1 MKPLHIDINQAGDVW
16 REQHGD
22 PTMMSVRIGEE
33 YEGRLHYSYVLV
45 SRENAL
51 ILHAAQDLCS
61 AVRAYNDFITPND
74 EAVKLGMNALDKA
87 EGRPIGTSWDVYIH
101 RNANMGAKDG
111 Q

>member
-1 MKPLHIDINQAGDVW
+1 MKPLHVDIRPAQDYW
-16 REQHGD
+16 REQYGD

-33 YEGRLHYSYVLV
+33 YDGRLHYSSVIV

-51 ILHAAQDLCS
+51 ILEAAQNLYS
-61 AVRAYNDFITPND
+61 AVRAYNDFLTPTD
-74 EAVKLGMNALDKA
+74 DAVRLSMNALDKA

-101 RNANMGAKDG
+101 RNAHEGAKDG